1 MRAVRI
7 LIAGGGI
14 GGLTAAIA
22 LSRQGFDVH
31 VYEQAP
37 ELREFG
43 AGVSISPNGL
53 RVLIELG
60 LQAAFEQVASRP
72 TSWCMRLF
80 NSEKRWPLG
89 SSL

>member
-1 MRAVRI
+1 MTKVRV

-22 LSRQGFDVH
+22 LIQRGFEVL

-43 AGVSISPNGL
+43 AGVSISPNG
-53 RVLIELG
+53 
-60 LQAAFEQVASRP
+60 SRY
-72 TSWCMRLF
+72 
-80 NSEKRWPLG
+80 
-89 SSL
+89 